1 MASEGD
7 IQNLW
12 QETYVKLQVAGAR
25 HLVAKNMQEYGKSQ
39 HDGSFWIHWVMGKN
53 MQNHLGL
60 EVSHVF
66 GNNVNHVLRHLGS
79 RDLMGNMSSKAFTNA
94 NCSSAVLYFNNSTT
108 NPSASAI
115 RPLLCHVNIS
125 VTCFGFVWT
134 NALCLVC
141 VLHPGVFQ

>member
-1 MASEGD
+1 
-7 IQNLW
+7 
-12 QETYVKLQVAGAR
+12 
-25 HLVAKNMQEYGKSQ
+25 
-39 HDGSFWIHWVMGKN
+39 MGKN

-79 RDLMGNMSSKAFTNA
+79 RDLMGNMSLKAFTNA

-115 RPLLCHVNIS
+115 TPLVPRKYFRNMFRICLDEYALPCLRVAPWRFSINPESQVVSTRQSKLLCFSFQNNHPLIVGTCYVAS
-125 VTCFGFVWT
+125 VWRGFH
-134 NALCLVC
+134 N
-141 VLHPGVFQ
+141 